1 VTRQFHCRSGQLSRY
16 FVNGGKWLH
25 LFPLLDLRILGAHVS
40 DEIGQFASTS
50 CMDWIIL
57 YGFRQSKPKM
67 WKFRAAV
74 INLTMP
80 AATAAT
86 AVRVS
91 NLKEARDLL
100 ARVKFFYNGTLNR
113 TDVAEFL
120 LNAIM
125 YKPEDSTSLLMTNEL
140 MKVANDGTSA
150 ILTRT
155 FH

>member
-1 VTRQFHCRSGQLSRY
+1 
-16 FVNGGKWLH
+16 
-25 LFPLLDLRILGAHVS
+25 
-40 DEIGQFASTS
+40 
-50 CMDWIIL
+50 MDWIIL